1 MGKMKTLILGA
12 SGMLGHKITEMLEG
26 AIAVTRGEFEATEDN
41 LEQFELGADDWI
53 INCIGA
59 IPQKTTRVYD
69 MLALNTA
76 FPLRLASENPQKIL
90 QIGTDCVYSGSTGSY
105 DELSQPDAKELYGV
119 TKRLGEASRPNVM
132 LLRTSIVGPELTGKR
147 SLFEWVRN
155 QPEGAVIEGYADHG
169 WNGVTTEAFA
179 RVAKGIISGGL
190 FSPGTQHLVPA
201 DTLSKAEL
209 VQLIANRLGRDD
221 ITVVPVQTG
230 KPIDR
235 TLATREPELNARLW
249 QAGGYSKPPAIS
261 EMIGAMSV

>member
-1 MGKMKTLILGA
+1 MKTLILGA
-12 SGMLGHKITEMLEG
+12 SGMLGHKMAEMLEG

-59 IPQKTTRVYD
+59 IPQKTTRAYD

-90 QIGTDCVYSGSTGSY
+90 QIATDCVYSGATGGY
-105 DELSQPDAKELYGV
+105 DESCQPDAKGLYGV
-119 TKRLGEASRPNVM
+119 TKRLGEATAPNVM
-132 LLRTSIVGPELTGKR
+132 LLRTSIVGPELTAKR

-155 QPEGAVIEGYADHG
+155 QPEGAVIEGYADHR

-190 FSPGTQHLVPA
+190 FSAGVQHVVPA
-201 DTLSKAEL
+201 DTVSKAKL
-209 VQLIANRLGRDD
+209 VQLIADRLGRDD
-221 ITVVPVQTG
+221 ITVVPVETG

-235 TLATREPELNARLW
+235 TLNTRDSARNAELW
-249 QAGGYSKPPAIS
+249 QAGGYSEPPTIS